1 MARGRRRAPSN
12 AEGSQAPTGTEAGS
26 SQPPT
31 PSAPPTERFS
41 DLLWYPHAAHRVSL
55 ASAQVR

>member
-1 MARGRRRAPSN
+1 MARGRRR
-12 AEGSQAPTGTEAGS
+12 AEGSQAPTGTEAES